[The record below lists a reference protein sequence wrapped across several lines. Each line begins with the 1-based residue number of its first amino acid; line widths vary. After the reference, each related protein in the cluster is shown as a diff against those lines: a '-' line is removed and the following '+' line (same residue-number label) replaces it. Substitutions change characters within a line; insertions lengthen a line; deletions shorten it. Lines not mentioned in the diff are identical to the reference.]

1 LLKEP
6 ELTDTTIRLLII
18 GGYGTFGGR
27 LAELLCRERRV
38 SLVIAGRSK
47 SAALAFCHAIP
58 PGAAREALAVDRD
71 GDVAR
76 RIEKVN
82 PDIVVDAS
90 GPFQTYGEDPY
101 RVVKAA
107 LATRTHY
114 LDLADSPEFVRGI
127 RQFDGVA
134 KEQGRVVLSGVS
146 SFPVLSA
153 AMIRDLANDCRHID
167 SITGGIAPSPY
178 AGVGF
183 NVIRAIAGY
192 AGKGIPVRR
201 RGSEQTARALLETRR
216 FTIAPPGE
224 IPLFPRTFS
233 LVDVPDL
240 QLLADEWPE
249 VKDIWMGAAPEPA
262 ILHWLLRRFA
272 GPVRLGLVPSLTPLT
287 RLIHSTANRVRW
299 GEHRGGMF
307 VEVSGEAENGQ
318 SVTRSGH
325 LLAEGHHGLYIPSM
339 AVEAIVRNWLDGR
352 PPKVGARPA
361 TSELDLPDYRRVFA
375 ERSISIGTRNSTG
388 TREQCLHQRIL
399 GAAWPSLPAVLR
411 AVHGAGPKLTIIGAA
426 SITRGRGVLARILA
440 WIMRFPAAGEN
451 VPVSVTFERHGDYDR
466 WTRDFGGKVF
476 ASIFTAGSGRFEHL
490 LCERFGPLTF
500 GMALVPEADR
510 LNLVMRGWSFLGL
523 PLPRRLMPS
532 GDSLEFAKDNRF
544 CFDVEIRLPLAG
556 FVIRYRGSLRFAR
569 APLSGRA
576 GGDRGQGGVVSSE
589 AGPAR

>member
-1 LLKEP
+1 MNDQRL
-6 ELTDTTIRLLII
+6 RLLII

-47 SAALAFCHAIP
+47 SAALDFCHALP

-90 GPFQTYGEDPY
+90 GPFQAYGKDPY

-114 LDLADSPEFVRGI
+114 LDLADSPDFVRGI
-127 RQFDGVA
+127 RQFDGTA
-134 KEQGRVVLSGVS
+134 KEQGLVMLSGVS

-153 AMIRDLANDCRHID
+153 AMVRDLATEFGRID
-167 SITGGIAPSPY
+167 SIAGGIAPSPY
-178 AGVGF
+178 AGVGY

-192 AGKGIPVRR
+192 AGKGIPLRR
-201 RGSEQTARALLETRR
+201 QGSGQTARALLETRR

-249 VKDIWMGAAPEPA
+249 VKDVWMGAAPEPA

-272 GPVRLGLVPSLTPLT
+272 GLVRLGLVPSLAPLA
-287 RLIHSTANRVRW
+287 RIIHSTANNVRW

-307 VEVSGEAENGQ
+307 VEVRGRGADGAEI
-318 SVTRSGH
+318 SRSAQ

-352 PPKVGARPA
+352 PPKAGARPA
-361 TSELDLPDYRRVFA
+361 TAELELSEYARVFA
-375 ERSISIGTRNSTG
+375 NRPISIGTRNG
-388 TREQCLHQRIL
+388 AGAGVPCLHKRIL
-399 GAAWPSLPAVLR
+399 GTAWQSLPAVLR
-411 AVHGAGPKLTIIGAA
+411 AVHGAGPKLTISGEA
-426 SITRGRGVLARILA
+426 SITRGRGCWRAC
-440 WIMRFPAAGEN
+440 W
-451 VPVSVTFERHGDYDR
+451 
-466 WTRDFGGKVF
+466 
-476 ASIFTAGSGRFEHL
+476 
-490 LCERFGPLTF
+490 
-500 GMALVPEADR
+500 
-510 LNLVMRGWSFLGL
+510 
-523 PLPRRLMPS
+523 
-532 GDSLEFAKDNRF
+532 
-544 CFDVEIRLPLAG
+544 
-556 FVIRYRGSLRFAR
+556 RGSCGF
-569 APLSGRA
+569 PP
-576 GGDRGQGGVVSSE
+576 
-589 AGPAR
+589 PAKTPPCR

>member
-1 LLKEP
+1 M
-6 ELTDTTIRLLII
+6 TDTTIRLLII

-47 SAALAFCHAIP
+47 SAALDFCHALP
-58 PGAAREALAVDRD
+58 PGATREALAVDRD

-76 RIEKVN
+76 RIEKVK

-90 GPFQTYGEDPY
+90 GPFQAYGKDPY
-101 RVVKAA
+101 RVVNAA

-114 LDLADSPEFVRGI
+114 LDLADGPEFVRGI
-127 RQFDGVA
+127 RQFDRTA
-134 KEQGRVVLSGVS
+134 KEQGLVVLSGVS

-153 AMIRDLANDCRHID
+153 AMVRDLATEFRRID
-167 SITGGIAPSPY
+167 SIAGGIAPSPY
-178 AGVGF
+178 AGVGY

-201 RGSEQTARALLETRR
+201 QGSEQTARALRETRR

-249 VKDIWMGAAPEPA
+249 VRDVWMGAAPEPE

-272 GPVRLGLVPSLTPLT
+272 GLVRLGLVPSLAPLA
-287 RLIHSTANRVRW
+287 RLIHSTANNVRW

-307 VEVSGEAENGQ
+307 VDVRGRDADGAEIR
-318 SVTRSGH
+318 RSTH

-352 PPKVGARPA
+352 PPRAGARPA
-361 TSELDLPDYRRVFA
+361 TAALELSDYARVFA
-375 ERSISIGTRNSTG
+375 DRPISIGTRNGAGTG
-388 TREQCLHQRIL
+388 VHCLHKRIL
-399 GAAWPSLPAVLR
+399 GTAWQSLPAVLR
-411 AVHGAGPKLTIIGAA
+411 AVHGAGPKLTISGEA
-426 SITRGRGVLARILA
+426 SITRGRGVLARLLA

-451 VPVSVTFERHGDYDR
+451 VPVSVTFERHGDHDK
-466 WTRDFGGKVF
+466 WTRNFGGQVF
-476 ASIFTAGSGRFEHL
+476 ASTFTVGTGRFEHL

-500 GMALVPEADR
+500 GMALVPDADR
-510 LNLVMRGWSFLGL
+510 LNLVMRGWSLLGL
-523 PLPRRLMPS
+523 PLPRSLMPS
-532 GDSLEFAKDNRF
+532 GDSHEFAKDNQF
-544 CFDVEIRLPLAG
+544 WFDVEVRLPLAG
-556 FVIRYRGSLRFAR
+556 FVIRYRGFL
-569 APLSGRA
+569 APPGLSHDPTA
-576 GGDRGQGGVVSSE
+576 QTPSVSRSRSV
-589 AGPAR
+589 P

>member
-1 LLKEP
+1 MSPPSHTGGNAKEQR
-6 ELTDTTIRLLII
+6 LRLLII

-47 SAALAFCHAIP
+47 SAALAFCHALP
-58 PGAAREALAVDRD
+58 PGAAREALAVDRN
-71 GDVAR
+71 GDVTR

-90 GPFQTYGEDPY
+90 GPFQSYGKDPY

-114 LDLADSPEFVRGI
+114 LDLADSPDFVRGI
-127 RQFDGVA
+127 RQFDGA
-134 KEQGRVVLSGVS
+134 AREQGLVVLSGVS

-153 AMIRDLANDCRHID
+153 ALVRDLATDFRSID

-178 AGVGF
+178 AGVGY

-201 RGSEQTARALLETRR
+201 QGSEETARALRETRR

-224 IPLFPRTFS
+224 IPLFPRKFS

-249 VKDIWMGAAPEPA
+249 VRDVWMGAAPEPS

-272 GPVRLGLVPSLTPLT
+272 GLVRLGLVPSLAPLA
-287 RLIHSTANRVRW
+287 RLIHSTANNVRW

-307 VEVSGEAENGQ
+307 VEVGGRDAEGADI
-318 SVTRSGH
+318 SRSAH

-352 PPKVGARPA
+352 LPTAGARPA
-361 TSELDLPDYRRVFA
+361 TAELALSDYARVFA
-375 ERSISIGTRNSTG
+375 DRPIAIGTRNG
-388 TREQCLHQRIL
+388 ARAGEQCLHARIL
-399 GAAWPSLPAVLR
+399 GTAWQALPAALR
-411 AVHGAGPKLTIIGAA
+411 AVHVAGPKLTISGAA
-426 SITRGRGVLARILA
+426 SITRGRGVLARLLA

-451 VPVSVTFERHGDYDR
+451 IPVAVTFERHGHYDK
-466 WTRDFGGKVF
+466 WTRDFGGQEF
-476 ASIFTAGSGRFEHL
+476 SSTFTAGSGRYEHL

-500 GMALVPEADR
+500 GMALVPDADR
-510 LNLVMRGWSFLGL
+510 LNLVMRGWSLLGL
-523 PLPRRLMPS
+523 PLPRSLMPS
-532 GDSLEFAKDNRF
+532 GDSYEYAKDGRF
-544 CFDVEIRLPLAG
+544 CFDVEVRLPLAG
-556 FVIRYRGSLRFAR
+556 FVIRYRGFL
-569 APLSGRA
+569 APPDLFHDPSA
-576 GGDRGQGGVVSSE
+576 QTPSASSS
-589 AGPAR
+589 

>member
-1 LLKEP
+1 MKNQRL
-6 ELTDTTIRLLII
+6 RLLVI

-27 LAELLCRERRV
+27 LAELLCREKRI

-47 SAALAFCHAIP
+47 SAALSFCHALP
-58 PGAAREALAVDRD
+58 PGASREALTVDRD

-90 GPFQTYGEDPY
+90 GPFQSYGKDPY

-114 LDLADSPEFVRGI
+114 LDLADSPDFLRGI
-127 RQFDGVA
+127 RQFDATAKA
-134 KEQGRVVLSGVS
+134 KELVVLSGVS

-153 AMIRDLANDCRHID
+153 AMVRDLATDFRCID

-178 AGVGF
+178 AGVGY

-192 AGKGIPVRR
+192 AGTGIPVRR
-201 RGSEQTARALLETRR
+201 RGSEQTARALRETRR

-224 IPLFPRTFS
+224 VPLFPRTFS

-249 VKDIWMGAAPEPA
+249 VKDVWMGAAPEPA
-262 ILHWLLRRFA
+262 ILHCLLRWFA
-272 GPVRLGLVPSLTPLT
+272 GLVRLGLLPSLTPLA
-287 RLIHSTANRVRW
+287 RLIHSTANNVRW

-307 VEVSGEAENGQ
+307 VEVRGRDAEGADISR
-318 SVTRSGH
+318 SVH

-352 PPKVGARPA
+352 TPGAGARPA
-361 TSELDLPDYRRVFA
+361 TAALELSDYGRVFA
-375 ERSISIGTRNSTG
+375 ERPISIGIRNG
-388 TREQCLHQRIL
+388 AGAGEPCLHARIL
-399 GAAWPSLPAVLR
+399 GTAWQSLPAVLR
-411 AVHGAGPKLTIIGAA
+411 AVHGAGPKLTVSGQS

-451 VPVSVTFERHGDYDR
+451 VPVSVTFERHGYFDK
-466 WTRDFGGKVF
+466 WTRDFGGQVF
-476 ASIFTAGSGRFEHL
+476 ASTFSAGSGRFEHL

-500 GMALVPEADR
+500 GMALVPDVDR
-510 LNLVMRGWSFLGL
+510 LNLVMRRWSFLGL
-523 PLPRRLMPS
+523 PLPRSLMPS
-532 GDSLEFAKDNRF
+532 GDSYEYAKDNRF

-556 FVIRYRGSLRFAR
+556 FVVRYRGYLRFAR

-576 GGDRGQGGVVSSE
+576 GGDRGPGGAASS
-589 AGPAR
+589 AGGPSR

>member
-1 LLKEP
+1 ML
-6 ELTDTTIRLLII
+6 
-18 GGYGTFGGR
+18 
-27 LAELLCRERRV
+27 
-38 SLVIAGRSK
+38 
-47 SAALAFCHAIP
+47 SAALVRDLATDFRSIDSIT
-58 PGAAREALAVDRD
+58 GAREALAVDRD

-90 GPFQTYGEDPY
+90 GPFQSYAKDPY

-114 LDLADSPEFVRGI
+114 LDLADSPDFVRGI
-127 RQFDGVA
+127 RQFDGA
-134 KEQGRVVLSGVS
+134 AREQGLVVLSGVS

-153 AMIRDLANDCRHID
+153 AMVRDLAADFRSID

-178 AGVGF
+178 AGVGY

-201 RGSEQTARALLETRR
+201 QGSEETARALRETRR

-224 IPLFPRTFS
+224 IPLFPCKFS

-249 VKDIWMGAAPEPA
+249 VRDVWMGAAPEPA
-262 ILHWLLRRFA
+262 ILHCVLRWFA
-272 GPVRLGLVPSLTPLT
+272 GLVRLGLVPSLAPLA
-287 RLIHSTANRVRW
+287 RLIHSTANNVRW

-307 VEVSGEAENGQ
+307 VEVRGRDEDGADTS
-318 SVTRSGH
+318 RSAH

-352 PPKVGARPA
+352 SPRAGARPA
-361 TSELDLPDYRRVFA
+361 TAELELADYRRVFA
-375 ERSISIGTRNSTG
+375 DRPISIGTRNG
-388 TREQCLHQRIL
+388 ARAGEQCLHARIL
-399 GAAWPSLPAVLR
+399 GTAWQSLPAVLR
-411 AVHGAGPKLTIIGAA
+411 AVHGAGPKLTITGEA
-426 SITRGRGVLARILA
+426 SITRGRGVLARLLA

-451 VPVSVTFERHGDYDR
+451 ILVAVTFERYGDHDK
-466 WTRDFGGKVF
+466 WTRDFGGQVF
-476 ASIFTAGSGRFEHL
+476 ASTFTAGSGRFEHL

-500 GMALVPEADR
+500 GMALVPDADR
-510 LNLVMRGWSFLGL
+510 LNLVMRRWSFLGL
-523 PLPRRLMPS
+523 PLPRRLIPG
-532 GDSLEFAKDNRF
+532 GDSYEYAKDNRF

-556 FVIRYRGSLRFAR
+556 FVVRYRGFLRSAR
-569 APLSGRA
+569 ALLSGRED
-576 GGDRGQGGVVSSE
+576 GDRGPGGDAS
-589 AGPAR
+589 

>member
-1 LLKEP
+1 M
-6 ELTDTTIRLLII
+6 
-18 GGYGTFGGR
+18 
-27 LAELLCRERRV
+27 AELLCRERRV

-90 GPFQTYGEDPY
+90 GPFQGYGEDPY

-127 RQFDGVA
+127 RQFDGAA
-134 KEQGRVVLSGVS
+134 KGQGRVMLSGVS

-153 AMIRDLANDCRHID
+153 AMVRDLAIDFGRID

-178 AGVGF
+178 AGVGY

-192 AGKGIPVRR
+192 AGKGIPLRR
-201 RGSEQTARALLETRR
+201 QGSEQNARALLETRR

-249 VKDIWMGAAPEPA
+249 VQDVWMGAAPEPA
-262 ILHWLLRRFA
+262 ILHWLLRWFA
-272 GPVRLGLVPSLTPLT
+272 GLVRIGLVPSLAPLA
-287 RLIHSTANRVRW
+287 RIIHSTANNVRW
-299 GEHRGGMF
+299 GDHRGGMF
-307 VEVSGEAENGQ
+307 VEVRGTDADGAGIR
-318 SVTRSGH
+318 RSAH
-325 LLAEGHHGLYIPSM
+325 LLAEGHHGHYIPSM
-339 AVEAIVRNWLDGR
+339 AVEAIIRNWLEGR
-352 PPKVGARPA
+352 PPRAGARPA
-361 TSELDLPDYRRVFA
+361 TAELALSDYKRVFA
-375 ERSISIGTRNSTG
+375 DRPISIGIRKG
-388 TREQCLHQRIL
+388 AAAGDPCLHKRIL
-399 GAAWPSLPAVLR
+399 GTAWQSLPAVLR
-411 AVHGAGPKLTIIGAA
+411 ALHGAWPKLTISGAA

-440 WIMRFPAAGEN
+440 WIMRFPAAGDN
-451 VPVSVTFERHGDYDR
+451 VPVSVTFERHGHYDK
-466 WTRDFGGKVF
+466 WTRDFGGQSF
-476 ASIFTAGSGRFEHL
+476 SSTFTAGSGRFEHL

-500 GMALVPEADR
+500 GMALVPDADR
-510 LNLVMRGWSFLGL
+510 LKLVMRGWSFLGL
-523 PLPRRLMPS
+523 PLPRSLMPS
-532 GDSLEFAKDNRF
+532 GDSYEYAKDNRF

-556 FVIRYRGSLRFAR
+556 YVIRYRGFL
-569 APLSGRA
+569 APPDLSHYPIA
-576 GGDRGQGGVVSSE
+576 QTQSASSSRSS
-589 AGPAR
+589 P

>member
-1 LLKEP
+1 M
-6 ELTDTTIRLLII
+6 TDTTIRLLII

-47 SAALAFCHAIP
+47 SAALDFCHALP

-90 GPFQTYGEDPY
+90 GPFQSYGKDPY

-114 LDLADSPEFVRGI
+114 LDLADSPDFVRGI
-127 RQFDGVA
+127 RQFDATA
-134 KEQGRVVLSGVS
+134 KEKELVVLSGVS

-153 AMIRDLANDCRHID
+153 AMVRDLATDFRRID

-178 AGVGF
+178 AGVGY

-192 AGKGIPVRR
+192 AGKGIPLRR
-201 RGSEQTARALLETRR
+201 RGRMQNACALRETRS

-249 VKDIWMGAAPEPA
+249 VRDVWMGAAPEPA
-262 ILHWLLRRFA
+262 ILHGLLRWFA
-272 GPVRLGLVPSLTPLT
+272 GLVELGLAPSLGPLA
-287 RLIHSTANRVRW
+287 RLIHATANRVRW

-307 VEVSGEAENGQ
+307 VEVNGTDAHGAEI
-318 SVTRSGH
+318 SRSAH

-352 PPKVGARPA
+352 SPRAGARPA
-361 TSELDLPDYRRVFA
+361 TAELALSDYRRVFA
-375 ERSISIGTRNSTG
+375 DRPISTG
-388 TREQCLHQRIL
+388 TRNGARAGKQCLHARIL
-399 GAAWPSLPAVLR
+399 GTAWRALPAVLR
-411 AVHGAGPKLTIIGAA
+411 AVHGAGPKLTITGEA
-426 SITRGRGVLARILA
+426 SITRGRGVLARLLA

-451 VPVSVTFERHGDYDR
+451 IPVAVTFERHGHYDK
-466 WTRDFGGKVF
+466 WTRNFGGKVF
-476 ASIFTAGSGRFEHL
+476 ASTFSVGRGRFEYL
-490 LCERFGPLTF
+490 LCERIGPLTF
-500 GMALVPEADR
+500 GIALVPDTNR
-510 LNLVMRGWSFLGL
+510 LKLVMRRLSLLCL
-523 PLPRRLMPS
+523 PLPGFLLPRGNS
-532 GDSLEFAKDNRF
+532 YECEEGERF
-544 CFDVEIRLPLAG
+544 QFNVEIKLPLAG
-556 FVIRYRGSLRFAR
+556 FVIRYRGFLQPLAPISL
-569 APLSGRA
+569 P
-576 GGDRGQGGVVSSE
+576 D
-589 AGPAR
+589 

>member
-1 LLKEP
+1 MNEQPL
-6 ELTDTTIRLLII
+6 RLLII

-27 LAELLCRERRV
+27 LAELLCRERRIA
-38 SLVIAGRSK
+38 LVIAGRSK
-47 SAALAFCHAIP
+47 SAALTFCHAIP

-76 RIEKVN
+76 QIEKVN

-90 GPFQTYGEDPY
+90 GPFQAYGEDPY

-114 LDLADSPEFVRGI
+114 LDLADSPDFVRGI
-127 RQFDGVA
+127 RQFDGAANA
-134 KEQGRVVLSGVS
+134 KGLVVLSGVS

-153 AMIRDLANDCRHID
+153 AMVRDLAPDFRRID

-178 AGVGF
+178 AGVGY

-201 RGSEQTARALLETRR
+201 RGSGQSARALLETRK

-249 VKDIWMGAAPEPA
+249 VWDVWMGAAPEPA

-272 GPVRLGLVPSLTPLT
+272 WLVRLGLVPSLAPLA
-287 RLIHSTANRVRW
+287 RIIHSTANRVRW

-307 VEVSGEAENGQ
+307 VEVGGRDAEGAEI
-318 SVTRSGH
+318 SRSAH

-352 PPKVGARPA
+352 PPRAGARPA
-361 TSELDLPDYRRVFA
+361 TAELELYDYRRVFA
-375 ERSISIGTRNSTG
+375 NRPICTGIRIGMGTG
-388 TREQCLHQRIL
+388 EQCLHKRIL
-399 GAAWPSLPAVLR
+399 GTAWQSLPDVLR
-411 AVHGAGPKLTIIGAA
+411 AVHSAGPKLTIRGAA

-451 VPVSVTFERHGDYDR
+451 VPVSVTFERHGDYDK
-466 WTRDFGGKVF
+466 WTRDFGGQEF
-476 ASIFTAGSGRFEHL
+476 SSIFAAGSSRFEHL

-500 GMALVPEADR
+500 GMALVPDADR
-510 LNLVMRGWSFLGL
+510 LNLVMRSWSFLGL
-523 PLPRRLMPS
+523 PLPRSLMPS
-532 GDSLEFAKDNRF
+532 GNSYEYAKDNRF

-556 FVIRYRGSLRFAR
+556 FVIRYRGYLRFVR
-569 APLSGRA
+569 APLSARE
-576 GGDRGQGGVVSSE
+576 GGDRGPVGVAS
-589 AGPAR
+589 